1 MENFRIWLRH
11 EARDQTE
18 QQQKQNFLASL
29 RRLSFVLEVKS
40 FLSMRTKLT
49 TPGQDKLRCK
59 MSEVIYEKYLNLRN
73 PDSLEIPEL
82 LIEKLESEKPRP
94 TSATLQ
100 WAWDQQC
107 TILDPVFQQYLQI
120 LSGLLKISPEGL
132 LKMSEDAL
140 TALLASHAEHISARD
155 QAHFVSRVRPTEED
169 KNTLE
174 AALRSCSLMPLTF
187 QIVLFYQ
194 YLIRCSHQDD
204 LPMLEQNLIFELEL
218 VRFQEMCH
226 GKVHNSVL
234 KQKLT
239 CLLLTFLESAI
250 PPQVQ
255 VSLEISMELFLVYL
269 LHYWVR

>member
-1 MENFRIWLRH
+1 MP
-11 EARDQTE
+11 
-18 QQQKQNFLASL
+18 S
-29 RRLSFVLEVKS
+29 SPY
-40 FLSMRTKLT
+40 M
-49 TPGQDKLRCK
+49 
-59 MSEVIYEKYLNLRN
+59 
-73 PDSLEIPEL
+73 
-82 LIEKLESEKPRP
+82 
-94 TSATLQ
+94 
-100 WAWDQQC
+100 
-107 TILDPVFQQYLQI
+107 I

-169 KNTLE
+169 RNTLE

-194 YLIRCSHQDD
+194 YLIRCSYQDD

-234 KQKLT
+234 KQKLA

-255 VSLEISMELFLVYL
+255 IGLSSDGATRLIQKIHHQLTLKTAMNSTLFEDAYPVLFRRL
-269 LHYWVR
+269 LPFWAGFRRYVLFAQKPMPSGAPTSAQVTGTVNDSSWLSYPF